1 MFKVNNKNTRTT
13 SLTDFYMIG
22 SSVIE
27 EVTESENFGFSI
39 SVLVKVISWIK
50 NCKVFDGVFAVFIKK
65 HNKILVG
72 FSQVLYIVVYFS
84 ITPVLN
90 C

>member
-22 SSVIE
+22 SSVMK

-39 SVLVKVISWIK
+39 SVLVKVIS
-50 NCKVFDGVFAVFIKK
+50 
-65 HNKILVG
+65 
-72 FSQVLYIVVYFS
+72 
-84 ITPVLN
+84 
-90 C
+90 